1 MILSY
6 NVLIFITGKTSMFW
20 NGKTPRLIISN
31 PELMKEILLNKLGH
45 IQKPPINPLILILAR
60 GLTVLEG
67 EKWAIHRRLI
77 NPAFHLEKLKVS
89 FTFGS
94 ILRKIIFYS
103 L

>member
-1 MILSY
+1 
-6 NVLIFITGKTSMFW
+6 MFW

-67 EKWAIHRRLI
+67 EKWALHRRLI

-89 FTFGS
+89 FNFGL